1 MRILM
6 ILAKKVDISLLD
18 TWFTKVLTLPP
29 KYCIVR
35 RGVDKIPTSL
45 DTYDL
50 VLIHGSLEVILKN
63 YCTSWMQ
70 DEKNLIKSIIRSQK
84 PTIGICWGSTHIAHE
99 LGVPTLQFSDYAFG
113 IQNNKV
119 ICSTGCTAD
128 ISDYISVFDGIR
140 FIQPS
145 GNLTPHVILS
155 NGTVDVYSY
164 QNYIMG
170 SKGIIGL
177 TIDNYKNSLN
187 IMLGPQK
194 KQMIDSYLEKVYAAQ
209 DRKFTQDKKLLRN
222 FLVNN
227 GLLS

>member
-1 MRILM
+1 
-6 ILAKKVDISLLD
+6 
-18 TWFTKVLTLPP
+18 
-29 KYCIVR
+29 
-35 RGVDKIPTSL
+35 
-45 DTYDL
+45 
-50 VLIHGSLEVILKN
+50 
-63 YCTSWMQ
+63 MQ
-70 DEKNLIKSIIRSQK
+70 DEKNLIKSIIWSHK
-84 PTIGICWGSTHIAHE
+84 PTIGICWGSNHIAHE
-99 LGVPTLQFSDYAFG
+99 LGAPTLQFSDCAFG

-128 ISDYISVFDGIR
+128 IFDYTSVILGLR
-140 FIQPS
+140 FVQPS
-145 GNLTPHVILS
+145 GILTSHIILS

-177 TIDNYKNSLN
+177 TIDDYKIVLN

-209 DRKFTQDKKLLRN
+209 DSKFTQDKKLLRN